1 MFKKGFTLQ
10 ELLITM
16 AIIGVIA
23 AITVPSLVGMAPN
36 KTKSMYMKAFNTL
49 SKVTSDILD
58 DETLYWTTYATSGTN
73 VGDANCSGL
82 YCNATP
88 TEYPKCDTTWTCSG
102 KTKFASIFATKVN
115 VVNKENTNDIVKFT
129 TNDGINWEMQTTES
143 SDSNLPGGKAYKIAV
158 TINVNPDDSN
168 NNCTFSTS
176 CKNPQKF
183 TFDIANDGEITPTDA
198 LGIVYSQNPIDMHSA
213 NEDREYAEKIVGKND
228 MAKELYNLKKTKAT
242 GTTTDTT
249 TDTKTE

>member
-1 MFKKGFTLQ
+1 MFKKGFTLH

-23 AITVPSLVGMAPN
+23 TITIPSLVGMAPN

-49 SKVTSDILD
+49 SNVTSDILN
-58 DETLYWTTYATSGTN
+58 DETLYWTTYETSGTN
-73 VGDANCSGL
+73 VGDAACSGL
-82 YCNATP
+82 YCDAEP
-88 TEYPKCDTTWTCSG
+88 TEYPKCNSSWTCLG
-102 KTKFASIFATKVN
+102 TTKFASIFATKVN
-115 VVNKENTNDIVKFT
+115 VISKEKYSSSTVKFT
-129 TNDGINWEMQTTES
+129 TNDGINWEMQTTIS
-143 SDSNLPGGKAYKIAV
+143 YDSHLPGNRAYKIAV
-158 TINVNPDDSN
+158 TINVKPDDFN

-213 NEDREYAEKIVGKND
+213 NEDREYAEKIVGRND
-228 MAKELYNLKKTKAT
+228 MAKALYDLKKKNAF
-242 GTTTDTT
+242 
-249 TDTKTE
+249 KK